1 MLVSWVAAMDL
12 WADAPGCPCPESHP
26 GPGRVEREFDISSV
40 QILRQAGE
48 TRVEF
53 TGALFSAPDPAGPW
67 TWVSGAR
74 SPHRVEAMAEPRYFR
89 SRQVFEGGA
98 LFGGTSIVP
107 LSVRGPLQKHFDL
120 ALAGTPDG
128 IFPPKREKPYFDG
141 SVSFGGTNI
150 VASLR
155 VRGNSS
161 LQECP
166 FPKLKLKVSKENRVG
181 TPFAE
186 ARELK
191 VGTHCAEGGRGGIG
205 RLRDERATYREAVAY
220 EVMDTMGFL
229 APRVRRA
236 VIAFEDTSEDRGFGN
251 TGWQITRA
259 ALLLEDI
266 EVLAERLG
274 GHALTDA
281 ELAALTKADFG
292 EQTVL
297 ELQLLHAL
305 LGNWDYGL
313 SVEGRGLWNTDVIQL
328 DDGAYRAVPGDY
340 DLASWVTE
348 RVSLNAPWDYFP
360 ELPELERQMKFQVSE
375 LRGTVGE
382 EMWRAA
388 VQRFQQKK
396 SALEERVRTV
406 VVDEEGRTNM
416 QRHLIAFFG
425 ELGAR

>member
-1 MLVSWVAAMDL
+1 MARWVTATVL
-12 WADAPGCPCPESHP
+12 WADAPGCPCRESHS
-26 GPGRVEREFDISSV
+26 GPRGIEREFDISPV
-40 QILRQAGE
+40 QIFRESGE

-53 TGALFSAPDPAGPW
+53 TGALFSAPDPSGPW
-67 TWVSGAR
+67 TLVPGAR
-74 SPHRVEAMAEPRYFR
+74 SPHRLEPIAEPTFFR

-107 LSVRGPLQKHFDL
+107 MSVRGPLQKHFDL

-141 SVSFGGTNI
+141 AVSFGGTNI
-150 VASLR
+150 AASLR

-166 FPKLKLKVSKENRVG
+166 FPKLKLKVSKETRVG

-186 ARELK
+186 AREIK

-220 EVMDTMGFL
+220 EVMETMGFL

-266 EVLAERLG
+266 EVLAERVG

-281 ELAALTKADFG
+281 ELAALTKAEFRQ
-292 EQTVL
+292 QTVL

-313 SVEGRGLWNTDVIQL
+313 SLEGRGLWNTDVIQF
-328 DDGAYRAVPGDY
+328 DNGTYRAVPGDF

-360 ELPELERQMKFQVSE
+360 ELPDLERQMKFQVSE
-375 LRGTVGE
+375 LRGSVGQDV
-382 EMWRAA
+382 WQAA
-388 VQRFQQKK
+388 VQRYQERK
-396 SALEERVRTV
+396 SALEEKLRTV
-406 VVDEEGRTNM
+406 VVDEEGRANM
-416 QRHLIAFFG
+416 QRHLTAFFG